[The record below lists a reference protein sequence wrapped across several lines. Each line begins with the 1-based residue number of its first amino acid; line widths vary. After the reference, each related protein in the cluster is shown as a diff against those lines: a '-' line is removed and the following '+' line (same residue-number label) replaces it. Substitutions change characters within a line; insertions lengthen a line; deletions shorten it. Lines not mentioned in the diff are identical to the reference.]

1 MKKVKKFFKE
11 LTISVAVDL
20 VKGVVLFMVKMLW
33 WLIVPFIW

>member
-20 VKGVVLFMVKMLW
+20 VKEVVLFMVKMLW